1 MSGFVSTVDAQAE
14 ASSAQAWE
22 VPRTSDGHPNLQGN
36 WTNVTLTPFQRR
48 EGRGPVFTWEEVRD
62 IENVTDECPAN
73 PGTVA
78 CGRRELQGQSNEA
91 RLTGQEYNEVYW
103 DRGSRIAIV
112 NGEPRTSLVTRP
124 SNGRRPPLTSGGQG
138 VQESIRSVRPPR
150 AQTSWR
156 TVCRV
161 FRFKRWASNDSEYG
175 VQQQL
180 YDRAKCRLCDDRSR
194 DGSRRKDHP
203 VG

>member
-1 MSGFVSTVDAQAE
+1 MKRILLFVCFIIISGFVSTVDAQVR
-14 ASSAQAWE
+14 ASSTQSWE
-22 VPRTSDGHPNLQGN
+22 VPRTPDGHPNLQGN

-48 EGRGPVFTWEEVRD
+48 EGRGPVFTWEEVAE

-112 NGEPRTSLVTRP
+112 NGCLLYTSDAAD
-124 SNGRRPPLTSGGQG
+124 
-138 VQESIRSVRPPR
+138 E
-150 AQTSWR
+150 
-156 TVCRV
+156 
-161 FRFKRWASNDSEYG
+161 
-175 VQQQL
+175 
-180 YDRAKCRLCDDRSR
+180 
-194 DGSRRKDHP
+194 
-203 VG
+203 